1 MVMGVGAHDNSA
13 GQWPLPQVPRA
24 QQPSIGSARALASSV
39 AMVMEAMQVAE
50 VVKYVAGVGDV
61 SVGGLLTVDLQDPDL
76 LRVQE
81 LATLTALHVEG

>member
-1 MVMGVGAHDNSA
+1 
-13 GQWPLPQVPRA
+13 
-24 QQPSIGSARALASSV
+24 
-39 AMVMEAMQVAE
+39 MVMEAMQVAE